1 MFMPETQFQPS
12 KRFSVL
18 LLFSYALDKP
28 VGKNNYHQSHDNK
41 HVVLQNFHVKF
52 KEINHL
58 HTSQVLEQIYRT
70 QLFWTQK
77 YYSINIKAF
86 LRLI

>member
-1 MFMPETQFQPS
+1 MPETQFQPS
-12 KRFSVL
+12 KRFGVL
-18 LLFSYALDKP
+18 LLFSYALDKSI
-28 VGKNNYHQSHDNK
+28 GKNNDHQSHDSKN
-41 HVVLQNFHVKF
+41 VVLQDFHIKL

-77 YYSINIKAF
+77 ILF
-86 LRLI
+86 HQH

>member
-1 MFMPETQFQPS
+1 MFMSETQFQPS

-28 VGKNNYHQSHDNK
+28 ISKNNDHQSHDNK
-41 HVVLQNFHVKF
+41 HVVLQDFHIKL

-58 HTSQVLEQIYRT
+58 HTSQVLEQIFRA
-70 QLFWTQK
+70 QLFWIQK
-77 YYSINIKAF
+77 ILF
-86 LRLI
+86 HLH